1 MLNLTKIAK
10 KETGFKLLS
19 SPGPKSS
26 GSPAHLVLVTDM
38 DPRRGIRGEDP
49 IYISMSFFRRP
60 HHFQLGDLGFGHELG
75 RHGQFNRSSKIRTMF
90 LMRFL
95 HDN

>member
-49 IYISMSFFRRP
+49 IFISVSFFRRP
-60 HHFQLGDLGFGHELG
+60 HHFQLGDLDFGHV
-75 RHGQFNRSSKIRTMF
+75 RTTTRTF
-90 LMRFL
+90 
-95 HDN
+95 